1 MPVKKKPLKPVE
13 VMPEKKYS
21 HCALMECGC
30 GEMVKKLFVTL
41 LGILLVYVIVLVG
54 SMIRNN
60 LQEYSYIGHSDRMER
75 TITVE
80 AEGKV
85 TATPDIA
92 VTTMGMVSEGTT
104 IAEAQEKNTLV
115 MNELTFKLKNLGI
128 AEDDLQTMNYN
139 VYPRYNY
146 TEDDGRVLEG
156 YEVHQSLKVKIRDLD
171 MANSVLALAGEVG
184 TNSVS
189 GLDFTLDDDEVYKAK
204 ARNKALE
211 KVGEKTRMLAQS
223 LGIEVVKVVSY
234 DEYESGGNGMPVYK
248 DMRMESAYGLGGGVP
263 SPDVQ
268 AGSTDVMMNV
278 AVTFEIR

>member
-1 MPVKKKPLKPVE
+1 MPVKKKSLKSAE
-13 VMPEKKYS
+13 VMSEKKS
-21 HCALMECGC
+21 CCSSMGGAGC
-30 GEMVKKLFVTL
+30 GMVKKLFVTL

-54 SMIRNN
+54 SLIRNN
-60 LQEYSYIGHSDRMER
+60 LQEYTYIGQADRMER

-92 VTTMGMVSEGTT
+92 VTTMGMVSEGSTV
-104 IAEAQEKNTLV
+104 AEAQEKNTLV
-115 MNELTFKLKNLGI
+115 MNELTKKLKTLGI

-146 TEDDGRVLEG
+146 TEDEGRVLEG

-171 MANSVLALAGEVG
+171 LANSVLALAGEVG

-189 GLDFTLDDDEVYKAK
+189 GLDFILDDDEVYKAK

-211 KVGEKTRMLAQS
+211 KVGEKTRMLARS

-248 DMRMESAYGLGGGVP
+248 AYAESAYGIGGGLP

-278 AVTFEIR
+278 SVTFEIR

>member
-1 MPVKKKPLKPVE
+1 MPVKKKPLKPAE
-13 VMPEKKYS
+13 VMPENKS
-21 HCALMECGC
+21 CCSSMGSGCCG
-30 GEMVKKLFVTL
+30 MMKKLFVTL
-41 LGILLVYVIVLVG
+41 FGILLVYVIVLVG

-60 LQEYSYIGHSDRMER
+60 LQEYSYIGQADRMER

-92 VTTMGMVSEGTT
+92 VTTMGMVSEGDTV
-104 IAEAQEKNTLV
+104 AEAQEKNTLV
-115 MNELTFKLKNLGI
+115 MNELTTKLQNLGI

-139 VYPRYNY
+139 VYPRYDY
-146 TEDDGRVLEG
+146 TEDEGRVLEG

-171 MANSVLALAGEVG
+171 LANSVLALAGEVG

-189 GLDFTLDDDEVYKAK
+189 GLDFTLDDDEVYKAQ
-204 ARNKALE
+204 ARNKALV
-211 KVGEKTRMLAQS
+211 KVGEKTRMLARS

-248 DMRMESAYGLGGGVP
+248 AYAESAYGLGGGVP

>member
-1 MPVKKKPLKPVE
+1 MPVKKKPLKPAE
-13 VMPEKKYS
+13 VMPENKS
-21 HCALMECGC
+21 CCALMKCGC
-30 GEMVKKLFVTL
+30 GELVKKLFVTL

-60 LQEYSYIGHSDRMER
+60 LQEYIYIGQADRMER

-92 VTTMGMVSEGTT
+92 VTTMGMVSEGETV
-104 IAEAQEKNTLV
+104 AEAQEKNTLV
-115 MNELTFKLKNLGI
+115 MNELTTKLKNLGI
-128 AEDDLQTMNYN
+128 VEDDLQTMNYN
-139 VYPRYNY
+139 VYPRYDY
-146 TEDDGRVLEG
+146 TEDEGRVLEG

-189 GLDFTLDDDEVYKAK
+189 GLDFILDDDEVYKAQ
-204 ARNKALE
+204 AREKALE
-211 KVGEKTRMLAQS
+211 KVGEKTRILAQS
-223 LGIEVVKVVSY
+223 LGLEVVKVVSY
-234 DEYESGGNGMPVYK
+234 DEYESGSNGIPVYK
-248 DMRMESAYGLGGGVP
+248 AYAESAYGLGGGVP

>member
-1 MPVKKKPLKPVE
+1 MPVKKKPLKPAE
-13 VMPEKKYS
+13 VMLEKKS
-21 HCALMECGC
+21 CCSSMGGGC
-30 GEMVKKLFVTL
+30 CDMMKKLFVTL
-41 LGILLVYVIVLVG
+41 FGILLVYVIVLVG

-60 LQEYSYIGHSDRMER
+60 LQEYIYIGQADRMER

-92 VTTMGMVSEGTT
+92 MTTMGMVSEGETV
-104 IAEAQEKNTLV
+104 AEAQEKNTLV
-115 MNELTFKLKNLGI
+115 MNELTNKLMNLGI
-128 AEDDLQTMNYN
+128 SEDDLQTMNYN

-146 TEDDGRVLEG
+146 TEDEGRVLEG

-171 MANSVLALAGEVG
+171 LANNVLALAGEVG

-189 GLDFTLDDDEVYKAK
+189 GLDFTLDDDEVYKAR
-204 ARNKALE
+204 AREEALK
-211 KVGEKTRMLAQS
+211 KVGEKTRVLARS
-223 LGIEVVKVVSY
+223 LGLEVIKVVSY

-248 DMRMESAYGLGGGVP
+248 AYAESAYGIGGGIP

-268 AGSTDVMMNV
+268 AGSTAVMMNV

>member
-1 MPVKKKPLKPVE
+1 MPVKKKPLKPTE
-13 VMPEKKYS
+13 VMPEKKPC
-21 HCALMECGC
+21 CALMKCHC
-30 GEMVKKLFVTL
+30 GEMVKKLFITL
-41 LGILLVYVIVLVG
+41 LGILLVYAIVLVG

-60 LQEYSYIGHSDRMER
+60 LQEYDYIGQADRMER

-92 VTTMGMVSEGTT
+92 VTTMGMVSEGVTV
-104 IAEAQEKNTLV
+104 AEAQEKNTLV
-115 MNELTFKLKNLGI
+115 MNELTTKLKKLGI

-139 VYPRYNY
+139 VYPRYDY
-146 TEDDGRVLEG
+146 TEDEGRVLEG

-171 MANSVLALAGEVG
+171 LANSVLALAGEVG

-189 GLDFTLDDDEVYKAK
+189 GLDFTLDDDEVYKAR
-204 ARNKALE
+204 AREEALK
-211 KVGEKTRMLAQS
+211 KVGEKTRILAQS
-223 LGIEVVKVVSY
+223 LGIEVIKVVAY

-248 DMRMESAYGLGGGVP
+248 AYAEDYGMGGGLP
-263 SPDVQ
+263 APDVQ